1 LEIQEPNHKAA
12 YYIKKQQQYK
22 IVKAISIKQYNVFKL
37 KFANVDDEINNK
49 NKFIKAKIVK
59 CNEHFGRFVNILK
72 KKKI

>member
-1 LEIQEPNHKAA
+1 
-12 YYIKKQQQYK
+12 
-22 IVKAISIKQYNVFKL
+22 VKAISIKQYNVFKL

-72 KKKI
+72 KKNIKI